1 MIFSLFTKGFDPDSE
16 ICSIAI
22 KTLSGENKIWSAEN
36 YPDEKALI
44 SAFVDYFLKTAD
56 KIIVGFNI
64 LKFEIPVLLLK
75 SSWLPDF
82 KDFFKKLN
90 SSNIEDLF
98 VILTFQNRGRLL
110 PMEHYLK
117 HFGVENNMA
126 HYEVAARFFEKKEH
140 EKEKQYMEN
149 RLEAIENLFRK
160 VWYHD

>member
-1 MIFSLFTKGFDPDSE
+1 MIFSLFAKGFDPDSE
-16 ICSIAI
+16 ICSIGV
-22 KTLSGENKIWSAEN
+22 KTLSGENKIWSVEN
-36 YPDEKALI
+36 YPDEKAII

-75 SSWLPDF
+75 SSGLPNF

-117 HFGVENNMA
+117 RFGIESNMA
-126 HYEVAARFFEKKEH
+126 RYQAAARFFEKKER

-149 RLEAIENLFRK
+149 RLEAIESLFRK
-160 VWYHD
+160 VWYHE